1 MQYIGQLDKN
11 KLGKYKNIIL
21 TSKVFLTDERLYEH
35 ILVKHK
41 DEYEQLKFYI
51 KDIIENPDIILDD
64 NRNKNTII
72 LLKKIKVINKIGRV
86 VIKIAVA
93 QDKKHSKNSIITLMK
108 LNDRTLEQTLKNR
121 GKIIFKNI
129 FVGVKPTLA
138 NICIKNYLYVK
149 ISLANV
155 N

>member
-21 TSKVFLTDERLYEH
+21 TSKVILTDERLYEH
-35 ILVKHK
+35 ILVKNK

-129 FVGVKPTLA
+129 D
-138 NICIKNYLYVK
+138 KNE
-149 ISLANV
+149 
-155 N
+155 